1 MSNARTLSNSSPKT
15 SSAAPAIVAIGDG
28 WLLAGDPT
36 RKEQLQQLWAM
47 TVSERVSAMRAGALS
62 RDQLFAW
69 VARWPDQ
76 CPVVNGEWEFIAATM
91 ADLDPD

>member
-1 MSNARTLSNSSPKT
+1 MSHERAPSNPKT
-15 SSAAPAIVAIGDG
+15 PSVAPATVTIGDS
-28 WLLAGDPT
+28 WLLAPDSS

-47 TVSERVSAMRAGALS
+47 TEPERVAAMRAGALS
-62 RDQLFAW
+62 RLQLFAW
-69 VARWPDQ
+69 VARYPDQ